1 MPTPVNAL
9 SALKLPRII
18 TASTAVFAVLFS
30 VASTPTRAKDLS
42 HRKARIEELMFTF
55 AQAFALDIC
64 AYAIM
69 SNHYHLVVKM
79 AVQDAKKWSARE
91 VVQRWHLIFKGN
103 AISQRF
109 LGRRCFR

>member
-1 MPTPVNAL
+1 
-9 SALKLPRII
+9 
-18 TASTAVFAVLFS
+18 
-30 VASTPTRAKDLS
+30 
-42 HRKARIEELMFTF
+42 MFKF

-109 LGRRCFR
+109 LEDDVLDDAEIKALKTYRLLARTFSGFKLVYACVKRTDCP